1 MKSSRKRYKMN
12 VNVKVFLW
20 GETFKNIHTLVLCRQ
35 CRVFSFLFVFPW
47 NYHITCPQNLGAVH
61 CFSKEMTSFT
71 SVVGRVDMWGK
82 MQMIDKKNS
91 SFLFGV
97 T

>member
-20 GETFKNIHTLVLCRQ
+20 GETFGNIHTLVLC
-35 CRVFSFLFVFPW
+35 FHFYSYF
-47 NYHITCPQNLGAVH
+47 HEIITSHVH

-71 SVVGRVDMWGK
+71 SLVGRVDM
-82 MQMIDKKNS
+82 
-91 SFLFGV
+91 
-97 T
+97 